1 MAELKDKTPE
11 KEEYG
16 SFLYSKDNDS
26 TRKKSYDF
34 GRILFLIAILN
45 IILAVTMLI
54 LNLFVDVSVEKG
66 QVENGAFW
74 STLWE
79 KTRPLVGICY

>member
-26 TRKKSYDF
+26 TRKKS
-34 GRILFLIAILN
+34 
-45 IILAVTMLI
+45 
-54 LNLFVDVSVEKG
+54 
-66 QVENGAFW
+66 
-74 STLWE
+74 
-79 KTRPLVGICY
+79 